1 MATPDA
7 DPARVRRPWWL
18 PSRVPPGV
26 EPEHLR
32 ILGFVAFAMLFENYD
47 LGLVGAALPQI
58 AAEFG
63 LSNVE
68 KGSFLGAIEMGAL
81 ASFLLVP
88 LADRF
93 GRRRLLLACVVGMS
107 LGSLLTA
114 FAPSAPVFAA
124 CQVLTRSFAAGA
136 VVISYVI
143 VAEEFPA
150 EHRGWGIG
158 MLAAVGAVGFGL
170 GAVVYSQV
178 ERLPYGWRTVYALGG
193 LAILLLPFFRRRLRE
208 TRRFRE
214 SDAGR
219 RHAGLSF
226 ASAFGP
232 VLDLARRYP
241 MRAVV
246 FGLAAFLSTVGHR
259 PAFRFISD
267 FLQTEHGWSPSEFAA
282 MTVLGGMLGVAG
294 NPVAGRL
301 GDLYG
306 RQRVGIAMLVPFPLL
321 AALFYTGPDGT
332 LIPAWIAMV
341 FVSMAATV
349 VMRSLSVELFPTEM
363 RSSAGG
369 WYLLVETLGASA
381 GLFLFAAVEAGVGRW
396 GVALSLVSLA
406 AAASAVFLL
415 RLPDTHRRELE
426 AIGDP

>member
-1 MATPDA
+1 VAAANP
-7 DPARVRRPWWL
+7 PRLRRPWWL

-26 EPEHLR
+26 GPEHLR

-58 AAEFG
+58 TAEFG

-136 VVISYVI
+136 VVISYVV

-170 GAVVYSQV
+170 GAAVYSQV
-178 ERLPYGWRTVYALGG
+178 ERLPYGWRAVYALGG
-193 LAILLLPFFRRRLRE
+193 LAILLLPFFRRRIAE

-214 SDAGR
+214 SAAGR
-219 RHAGLSF
+219 PHVTLSL
-226 ASAFGP
+226 ASAFAP
-232 VLDLARRYP
+232 VLELARRYP
-241 MRAVV
+241 LRAAV
-246 FGLAAFLSTVGHR
+246 FGMAAFLSTVGHR
-259 PAFRFISD
+259 PAFRFVSD
-267 FLQTEHGWSPSEFAA
+267 FLQTEHGWSPGQFAA
-282 MTVLGGMLGVAG
+282 MTVLGGLLGVAG

-321 AALFYTGPDGT
+321 AALFFTGPDAT

-341 FVSMAATV
+341 FLSMAATV

-369 WYLLVETLGASA
+369 WYLLVETLGAGA
-381 GLFLFAAVEAGVGRW
+381 GLFLFAAVEAAVGRW

-406 AAASAVFLL
+406 TAVSAVFLL

-426 AIGDP
+426 AIGEV

>member
-7 DPARVRRPWWL
+7 KPARVSRPWWL
-18 PSRVPPGV
+18 PSRVPDGV
-26 EPEHLR
+26 GPEHLR

-68 KGSFLGAIEMGAL
+68 KGNFLGAIEIGAL
-81 ASFLLVP
+81 ASILLVP
-88 LADRF
+88 LADRV

-114 FAPSAPVFAA
+114 FAPSAAVFAA
-124 CQVLTRSFAAGA
+124 CQVLTRSFAASA

-150 EHRGWGIG
+150 RHRGWGIG

-178 ERLPYGWRTVYALGG
+178 ERLLYGWRTVYALGG

-214 SDAGR
+214 SAAGR
-219 RHAGLSF
+219 VGAGLSL
-226 ASAFGP
+226 ATAFGP
-232 VLDLARRYP
+232 VVELARRYP
-241 MRAVV
+241 LRAGI

-267 FLQTEHGWSPSEFAA
+267 FLQTEHGWSPGEFAA
-282 MTVLGGMLGVAG
+282 MTVLGGLLGVAG

-301 GDLYG
+301 GDRYG
-306 RQRVGIAMLVPFPLL
+306 RQRVGMAMLIPFPLL
-321 AALFYTGPDGT
+321 ATLFYTGPDAT

-349 VMRSLSVELFPTEM
+349 VLRSLSVELFPTEM

-369 WYLLVETLGASA
+369 WYLLLETLGASA

-406 AAASAVFLL
+406 AAVSAVFLL

-426 AIGDP
+426 AIAEP